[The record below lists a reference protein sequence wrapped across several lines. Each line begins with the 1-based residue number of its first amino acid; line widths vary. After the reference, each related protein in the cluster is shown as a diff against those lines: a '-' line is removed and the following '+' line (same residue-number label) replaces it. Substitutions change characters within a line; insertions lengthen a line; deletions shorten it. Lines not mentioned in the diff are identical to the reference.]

1 MTSETIVA
9 SERSSLLPTSDSSS
23 TLTQTVDTQ
32 PVPLSRT
39 RGILI
44 IVSLFILVF
53 ILTSNISLL
62 TTIQSP
68 IANELE
74 AFASVSWFASA
85 YLIAITSITP
95 VAGRLCL
102 VFTPRIYLFG
112 SITLQS
118 VGLLITSSAPKL
130 WVFLVGRVITG
141 IGSAAVTPVA
151 LLLVTELT
159 DEGKKGLF
167 FGLVNTGY
175 TMGVSLGAIIAG
187 ALEPAVGWRAVFWLQ
202 IPLTLGAATVALF
215 AIPKFDPK
223 SSKLEQDSSMGEKLS
238 RIDYFGILTLISSVV
253 LLLYSLSSPKILVT
267 PIVLSALML
276 TLFVFVEL
284 KWAVEPIIPYAVL
297 RSKGNIL
304 TGLATIGLMSARWG
318 ILFYSPVYAIAVRGW
333 SQASAGL
340 MLLPTNTGFA
350 FGGIIVGWLHIS
362 KGGAFYVS
370 SLATYVLFSLSLVAI
385 SQIATLDSNIW
396 VFILALFV
404 NGLLT
409 GALLNYTLVHV
420 LYLTLPAT
428 HVIVLPLNAMFR
440 SLSGSFGASIFGG
453 IFLRTLRGRLIE
465 DFKDAGLHGK
475 GKLIDRLVGTP
486 RLVKTL
492 TGIEKEI
499 ALDGYVA
506 AIKAIFVAGAVLAL
520 FMTLFQAFTGWTA
533 PTNEDGDDVLSN
545 AALSPTVSR
554 DRNI

>member
-1 MTSETIVA
+1 M
-9 SERSSLLPTSDSSS
+9 
-23 TLTQTVDTQ
+23 
-32 PVPLSRT
+32 
-39 RGILI
+39 
-44 IVSLFILVF
+44 
-53 ILTSNISLL
+53 
-62 TTIQSP
+62 
-68 IANELE
+68 
-74 AFASVSWFASA
+74 
-85 YLIAITSITP
+85 
-95 VAGRLCL
+95 
-102 VFTPRIYLFG
+102 
-112 SITLQS
+112 
-118 VGLLITSSAPKL
+118 
-130 WVFLVGRVITG
+130 
-141 IGSAAVTPVA
+141 A
-151 LLLVTELT
+151 LLLVKELT
-159 DEGKKGLF
+159 DEAKKGLF

-175 TMGVSLGAIIAG
+175 TTGVSLGAIIAG

-215 AIPKFDPK
+215 AIPKFDQI

-267 PIVLSALML
+267 PIVLSALMQ
-276 TLFVFVEL
+276 TLFIFVEL

-304 TGLATIGLMSARWG
+304 TGLATIGVMSARWG
-318 ILFYSPVYAIAVRGW
+318 ILFYAPVYALAVRGW
-333 SQASAGL
+333 SQAEAGL

-350 FGGIIVGWLHIS
+350 LGGIIVGWLHIS

-370 SLATYVLFSLSLVAI
+370 SLVTYALFSLSLVAV
-385 SQIATLDSNIW
+385 SQIATPSSNIW

-404 NGLLT
+404 NGMLT

-440 SLSGSFGASIFGG
+440 SLSGSFGSSIFGG
-453 IFLRTLRGRLIE
+453 IFLRTLRGRLRE

-486 RLVKTL
+486 TLVSTL
-492 TGIEKEI
+492 NGIEKEI

-506 AIKAIFVAGAVLAL
+506 ALKAIFVAGAVLAL
-520 FMTLFQAFTGWTA
+520 FMALVQAFTGWTA
-533 PTNEDGDDVLSN
+533 PTNEKGDDVLTN

-554 DRNI
+554 DSNI

>member
-1 MTSETIVA
+1 MSSKTVTP
-9 SERSSLLPTSDSSS
+9 SERSPLLPSSGSSS
-23 TLTQTVDTQ
+23 TLTEADDRQ
-32 PVPLSRT
+32 PLQLSRT

-44 IVSLFILVF
+44 IVSLFTLIF

-68 IANELE
+68 IATELE
-74 AFASVSWFASA
+74 AFESVSWFTSA

-95 VAGRLCL
+95 VAGRLCI
-102 VFTPRIYLFG
+102 VFTPRLYLFG
-112 SITLQS
+112 SILLQS
-118 VGLLITSSAPKL
+118 VGLVVTSSAPKL
-130 WVFLVGRVITG
+130 WIFLIGRVITG

-151 LLLVTELT
+151 FILVKELT
-159 DEGKKGLF
+159 DEAKKGLF

-175 TMGVSLGAIIAG
+175 TTGVSLGAIVAG
-187 ALEPAVGWRAVFWLQ
+187 ALEPVVGWRAVFWLQ

-215 AIPKFDPK
+215 AIPKFHGTP
-223 SSKLEQDSSMGEKLS
+223 SKDGQDSSMGKKLD
-238 RIDYFGILTLISSVV
+238 RIDYFGILTLISAVV

-267 PIVLSALML
+267 PIILSAFTLA
-276 TLFVFVEL
+276 LFVFVEL
-284 KWAVEPIIPYAVL
+284 KWAIEPIIPYAVL

-304 TGLATIGLMSARWG
+304 TGLATIGVMSARWG

-350 FGGIIVGWLHIS
+350 LGGLIVGWLHIS
-362 KGGAFYVS
+362 RGGSFYIS
-370 SLATYVLFSLSLVAI
+370 SLATYALFSLSLMVI
-385 SQIATLDSNIW
+385 SQIATPDSNVW

-440 SLSGSFGASIFGG
+440 GLSGSFGSSISGG
-453 IFLRTLRGRLIE
+453 IFLRTLRARLIE
-465 DFKDAGLHGK
+465 DFRNQGLHGK
-475 GKLIDRLVGTP
+475 EKLINRLVGTP
-486 RLVKTL
+486 ALVKTL
-492 TGIEKEI
+492 KGIEKDI

-506 AIKAIFVAGAVLAL
+506 ALKAVFVAGAVLAIC
-520 FMTLFQAFTGWTA
+520 MTLFQAGTGWTA
-533 PTNEDGDDVLSN
+533 PKNEVGEDVRSN
-545 AALSPTVSR
+545 TPLSPVVSR
-554 DRNI
+554 DSNM